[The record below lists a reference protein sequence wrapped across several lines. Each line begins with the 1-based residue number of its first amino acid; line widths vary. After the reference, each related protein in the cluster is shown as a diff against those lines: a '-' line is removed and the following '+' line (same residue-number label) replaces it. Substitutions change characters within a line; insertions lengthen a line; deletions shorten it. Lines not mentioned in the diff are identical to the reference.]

1 MNALIVNSSIK
12 QTKKNEHGKL
22 LTRILVLT
30 RCTKLYRANV
40 ELSKNE
46 YDANFNTSKVYLIKQ
61 VSTTLF
67 SKLNQWKFKDTC

>member
-22 LTRILVLT
+22 LTRISLNI
-30 RCTKLYRANV
+30 RCTTLNCANV
-40 ELSKNE
+40 ELSENE